1 MGKNATSLASLSQAR
16 AITSCITRLYS
27 TANLLAVLG
36 RDVRRQI
43 RQEDKHQIGP
53 KGKLRQ
59 KRGLHPNL
67 DETQGPI

>member
-1 MGKNATSLASLSQAR
+1 MGKNATSLESLSQAR

-27 TANLLAVLG
+27 TANLLSVLG

-53 KGKLRQ
+53 TGKLRQ
-59 KRGLHPNL
+59 KHGLHPNL